1 MKKLLILTFLF
12 AFAFN
17 AVGFAAVSGGKPKM
31 SAPKAPSTQQAA
43 PSTNSGYKPSAP
55 ANSYNEKAPAAAAKP
70 AQPNV
75 QQPSSGGF
83 LRNMALL
90 GGGMMLGS
98 MLGNMFGFGGGMFAE
113 ILGLLFNVM
122 LFAGVFMAGRFLWNK
137 YKKSQEEDK
146 YKNRYKN

>member
-70 AQPNV
+70 AQQNV

-98 MLGNMFGFGGGMFAE
+98 MFSEM
-113 ILGLLFNVM
+113 IGLLFNVM
-122 LFAGVFMAGRFLWNK
+122 LFAGVFMAGRYLWNK
-137 YKKSQEEDK
+137 YKKSKEEDQ